1 MVRPLSAVQRTLVAA
16 PLAALALAALAAA
29 PAGAD
34 PAPAGPADVP
44 ADVVAQIGAAVTTSP
59 ATAGVP
65 AGDYA
70 VTDVRTAAGDP
81 GWAAAALTPT
91 AAGAATLDP
100 ATAVLQHVD
109 GTWQVVELGTAQVGC
124 ELVPAQLRA
133 DLALTC

>member
-1 MVRPLSAVQRTLVAA
+1 MVRPLSAVRRALVAA
-16 PLAALALAALAAA
+16 PLAGLALAALAAA

-34 PAPAGPADVP
+34 PAPAVP
-44 ADVVAQIGAAVTTSP
+44 ADVVAQVAAAVTASP

-65 AGDYA
+65 ATDYA

-91 AAGAATLDP
+91 ATGAATLDP

-109 GTWQVVELGTAQVGC
+109 GGWQVVELGTAQVGC
-124 ELVPAQLRA
+124 DLVPAQLRA

>member
-1 MVRPLSAVQRTLVAA
+1 MLRPLTAVQRTLVAA
-16 PLAALALAALAAA
+16 PVAGLALAALAAA

-34 PAPAGPADVP
+34 PAPAGAP
-44 ADVVAQIGAAVTTSP
+44 ADVVAQVGAAVTTSP

-65 AGDYA
+65 ATDYA

-91 AAGAATLDP
+91 ATGAATLDP
-100 ATAVLQHVD
+100 ATVVLQHVD
-109 GTWQVVELGTAQVGC
+109 GSWQVVELGTAQVGC
-124 ELVPAQLRA
+124 DLVPAQLRV